1 MKKIQL
7 SFKSVHNIIK
17 TKFLIFLFKKLAF
30 DFKLTIIDIRKIEN
44 DITSLLDL
52 SNVMYYTDTILSD
65 LLRHRDFLYTTTLF
79 VNLSYMKKQQN
90 SEKIRQAFE
99 FANQMFLY
107 NVLDIIG

>member
-17 TKFLIFLFKKLAF
+17 TKFLIFLNEKLVF
-30 DFKLTIIDIRKIEN
+30 DFKLTFKDIYLIEN
-44 DITSLLDL
+44 YWSLKDANYIMVN
-52 SNVMYYTDTILSD
+52 SKILLNN
-65 LLRHRDFLYTTTLF
+65 LLRYTKVDYTTTLF